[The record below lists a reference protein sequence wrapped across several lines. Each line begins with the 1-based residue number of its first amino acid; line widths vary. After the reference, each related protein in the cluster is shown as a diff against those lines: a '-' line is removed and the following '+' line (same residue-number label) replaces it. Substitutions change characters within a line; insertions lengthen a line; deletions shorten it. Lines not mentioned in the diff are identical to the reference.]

1 LRKDILAKVD
11 VVFRPKPEEMSKA
24 EFFVRQ
30 KYRTEDSAFHTI
42 KPRDYEPGRCACD
55 EDSISKEES
64 FAKFMSS
71 YPLSSAVLYEPE
83 GGELLEPGI
92 VIGYTDKAMIV
103 RQLPRLETM
112 QKDAAPNE
120 VIFTGMIA
128 DIPPARVIRRCFIRV
143 FKDLKSVATPYDRGG
158 IGDCFFIRLA
168 LAAGGQLVPCHKLED
183 DELRQGYSLQEPLPK
198 PVLKGMDLFCGGG
211 NFGRGL
217 EEGGAIEM
225 KWAVD
230 FDTVPLHNY
239 RANLKDLGDTK
250 LYLGSINNYLQDA
263 IKGKFSEEKGIPKR
277 VCFTALILPN

>member
-1 LRKDILAKVD
+1 VD
-11 VVFRPKPEEMSKA
+11 VVFRPNPEEMLKA

-30 KYRTEDSAFHTI
+30 KYRTEESAFHTI
-42 KPRDYEPGRCACD
+42 KPKDYELGRCACD
-55 EDSISKEES
+55 EDSISEEES

-71 YPLSSAVLYEPE
+71 YPPGSTVLYEPK

-92 VIGYTDKAMIV
+92 VIGYGDKNMIV
-103 RQLPRLETM
+103 RQLPRLENM

-120 VIFTGMIA
+120 VVFTSMII
-128 DIPPARVIRRCFIRV
+128 DVPPARVVRRCFIRV
-143 FKDLKSVATPYDRGG
+143 FEDLKSVATPYDRGG
-158 IGDCFFIRLA
+158 IGDCFFIRFELN
-168 LAAGGQLVPCHKLED
+168 LGQFIPCRKLGD

-230 FDTVPLHNY
+230 FDSVPLHNY

-263 IKGKFSEEKGIPKR
+263 IKGNFSEKKGIPKR
-277 VCFTALILPN
+277 VCFPVLIILNRC